1 MVLSQDQHR
10 TECLLRWQALEQ
22 EARQKW
28 ADFRRKRITR
38 RELEGWLKQCS
49 EMDERTI
56 RGIYNGMRG

>member
-1 MVLSQDQHR
+1 MGDSQHR

-28 ADFRRKRITR
+28 ADYRRKRITR
-38 RELEGWLKQCS
+38 RQLEDWLDQQS

-56 RGIYNGMRG
+56 RGIYNELRG